1 MRAFDLSPL
10 FRSTVGF
17 DRMYRLLDSALQS
30 GETGQTYPPYNIVS
44 LGEDNYRVT
53 MAVAGFTEE
62 DLEVTQV
69 ENTLIVRGKARK
81 DEEGD
86 LRYLHRG
93 IGARAFEHRFQLAD
107 HILVTGAALKNGLL
121 EIDLVRRV
129 PEAMKPRTI
138 QVQGSASPKVG
149 ANKIEAVEAKAA

>member
-1 MRAFDLSPL
+1 MRAFDFSPL

-17 DRMYRLLDSALQS
+17 DRMYRLMDNALQS
-30 GETGQTYPPYNIVS
+30 GEAGQTYPPYNIVS
-44 LGEDNYRVT
+44 LGEDNYRVA
-53 MAVAGFTEE
+53 MAVAGFTEQ

-69 ENTLIVRGKARK
+69 ENTLLVKGKARK
-81 DEEGD
+81 DEDAD
-86 LRYLHRG
+86 LRFLHRG

-138 QVQGSASPKVG
+138 AVQSGDAKTAAP
-149 ANKIEAVEAKAA
+149 KIEAVEAKAA